1 MWHIHDALRP
11 KVSLAPQ
18 ITIRL
23 GLLYFIF
30 FKQKVHKC
38 KFLAHLFPSRGCDC
52 DGNKNRPRLIMR
64 GEGEGT
70 ILAAEASKNP
80 TVGACH
86 RALLTVAPHPHLNN
100 SPEAC
105 PCAN

>member
-1 MWHIHDALRP
+1 M
-11 KVSLAPQ
+11 Q
-18 ITIRL
+18 I
-23 GLLYFIF
+23 
-30 FKQKVHKC
+30 
-38 KFLAHLFPSRGCDC
+38 LAHLLPPCGCDC
-52 DGNKNRPRLIMR
+52 DGNKNMSRLMMR

-70 ILAAEASKNP
+70 ILAAEASKIP

-86 RALLTVAPHPHLNN
+86 RALLTVAPHPRLNN